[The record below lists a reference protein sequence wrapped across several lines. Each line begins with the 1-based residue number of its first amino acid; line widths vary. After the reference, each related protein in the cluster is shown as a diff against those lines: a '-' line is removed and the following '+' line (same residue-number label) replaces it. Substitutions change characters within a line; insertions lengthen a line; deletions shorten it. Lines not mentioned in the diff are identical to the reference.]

1 MDLTHTPDQEQLTS
15 MVSSFLAEQL
25 PLSRLHGMQRL
36 GAGDEQHRQA
46 IADLGFYGM
55 SLPEAE
61 GGSGFTLVDEILLFR
76 EVGRHLGPVGLLPMI
91 LAAHA
96 AAHIETGTLLQADV
110 LAGRTG
116 VALAVA
122 DGALVESAGRL
133 AGPLRLYD
141 CHAASHAILLHQ
153 GTVWLFAIDA
163 DALSFV
169 PCLDKS
175 TSMATVDAGILRIE
189 SRSANETLS
198 SRMNLAIAAML
209 VGQAEATRDMI
220 NAYARIRFTFG
231 RAIGAYQ
238 AVRHPIAEMA
248 ARCELAFAQL
258 RYAALS
264 LQEQRDDAAAQVT
277 AALLVARN
285 AAMQNADSNIQL
297 HGGIG
302 ITDELDAHLY
312 LKRAHL
318 LLRWCGMHRDHL
330 HNLLTAVI
338 DPLYFFLNEFDKRE
352 NS

>member
-1 MDLTHTPDQEQLTS
+1 MDLTLTPDQEQLTA

-25 PLSRLHGMQRL
+25 PLGRLHGAQRL
-36 GAGDEQHRQA
+36 GVGDEQHRPA
-46 IADLGFYGM
+46 IAELGFYGM
-55 SLPEAE
+55 SLPEAV
-61 GGSGFTLVDEILLFR
+61 GGSGFALVDEILLFR

-91 LAAHA
+91 LATHA
-96 AAHIETGTLLQADV
+96 AAKMSSAAPLQAEV

-122 DGALVESAGRL
+122 DGALSTTEGQL

-141 CHAASHAILLHQ
+141 CHAANHAILLHQ
-153 GTVWLFAIDA
+153 GEAWLFTIDFN
-163 DALSFV
+163 ALSFV

-175 TSMATVDAGILRIE
+175 TSMATVDAGVLKIE
-189 SRSANETLS
+189 SRIAGDDLLL
-198 SRMNLAIAAML
+198 RMHLAIAAML

-248 ARCELAFAQL
+248 ARCELASAQL

-264 LQEQRDDAAAQVT
+264 LQEKRGDAAAQVT

-318 LLRWCGMHRDHL
+318 LIRWCGMHRDHL
-330 HNLLTAVI
+330 QNLLTASI
-338 DPLYFFLNEFDKRE
+338 DPL
-352 NS
+352 

>member
-1 MDLTHTPDQEQLTS
+1 MDLTLTPDQEQLTS

-36 GAGDEQHRQA
+36 GAGDEQHRPA
-46 IADLGFYGM
+46 IAKLGFYGM
-55 SLPEAE
+55 SLTEAE
-61 GGSGFTLVDEILLFR
+61 GGSGFALVDEILLFR

-91 LAAHA
+91 LAAHGA
-96 AAHIETGTLLQADV
+96 ESLRTEV

-116 VALAVA
+116 IALAIA
-122 DGALVESAGRL
+122 DGALSETANGL

-153 GTVWLFAIDA
+153 GTAWLFAIDA
-163 DALSFV
+163 KALAFV

-175 TSMATVDAGILRIE
+175 ASMATVEAGNLKIE
-189 SRSANETLS
+189 SRRENETLS
-198 SRMNLAIAAML
+198 SRMHLAIAAML

-248 ARCELAFAQL
+248 ARCELASAQL

-264 LQEQRDDAAAQVT
+264 LQEQRDDAAAHVT

-312 LKRAHL
+312 LKRTHL
-318 LLRWCGMHRDHL
+318 LIRWCGMHREHL
-330 HNLLTAVI
+330 HNLLTAAI
-338 DPLYFFLNEFDKRE
+338 DPL
-352 NS
+352 